1 LELGSILGLEHSV
14 SRGGDEKCGNACVA
28 AARSASVDGFSA
40 VGRGDFEHE
49 TLKVIVARSGCVWWG
64 IWNRNGAVP
73 HSVQT
78 KKVQRRSGMG
88 AETDF
93 NGWVPAG
100 RFDMGSHD

>member
-1 LELGSILGLEHSV
+1 MELGSILGLEHSV

-64 IWNRNGAVP
+64 IWNRNDPRRGPFLIQCKRIRLRGGAVWGLKP
-73 HSVQT
+73 I
-78 KKVQRRSGMG
+78 
-88 AETDF
+88 
-93 NGWVPAG
+93 
-100 RFDMGSHD
+100 